1 MKEGAAVSNDFILQ
15 HVVLS
20 IHTRF
25 SDEVALVLGKA
36 LLWLVFSEE
45 NSYVPDEV
53 RERICHAY
61 NAIC

>member
-1 MKEGAAVSNDFILQ
+1 MFLMISFCSMCMVPLIR
-15 HVVLS
+15 
-20 IHTRF
+20 TRF

-36 LLWLVFSEE
+36 LLLLVFSEE

-61 NAIC
+61 NAIH